1 MHVSVGKTNSHKN
14 FFFKC
19 NSCSHGYEK
28 SFPSFISEEI
38 PKILQVNSQNIERSF
53 KNGNIKYYDSQ
64 GVKAIQFRKS
74 VEKIESGT
82 MVCFGDK
89 IEIIRGFPKIRR
101 TLMLEPALKKHFKQE
116 VAVEEKM
123 NGYNVRIALV
133 DKKITAFTRGGYICP
148 YTTKKAPEIMEMTDF
163 FNDHPEL
170 VMCGEMVGTEN
181 PYVTHHY
188 REIGNLGFR
197 IFDLREK
204 ASNKAMPIL
213 DKLEILEEYGLP
225 PVRVFGIMDTEE
237 APERVFE
244 IIKELGDEDRE
255 GVVIKD
261 PRMEID
267 PLKYTSSPAHM
278 GELEYAFTYPFD
290 FGRAFFFSRVIREGF
305 QAYELQESDD
315 QIRKRAQRIGESILM
330 PMISSIKH
338 VSKGNPAYEDII
350 IHVDNLE
357 EANDFVRH
365 LRDLG
370 VVALVHSYTDGK
382 AVIRR
387 MHQSTTDRITNF
399 IRGGLY

>member
-1 MHVSVGKTNSHKN
+1 MHVTVEKTDSHKN

-19 NSCSHGYEK
+19 ISCSHGHEK
-28 SFPSFISEEI
+28 SFPSFVSEEI
-38 PKILQVNSQNIERSF
+38 PKILDVNSKNIERSF

-64 GVKAIQFRKS
+64 GVKAIQFRKT

-82 MVCFGDK
+82 MICLGDK

-101 TLMLEPALKKHFKQE
+101 TLILEPSLKKHFNQQ

-133 DKKITAFTRGGYICP
+133 DKKIVAFTRGGYICP
-148 YTTKKAPEIMEMTDF
+148 YTTKKAPEIMKMSDF

-170 VMCGEMVGTEN
+170 VICGEMVGTEN

-204 ASNKAMPIL
+204 ASNRAVPVP
-213 DKLEILEEYGLP
+213 DKIEILEKYSLP
-225 PVRVFGIMDTEE
+225 PVRLFGIMDTEE
-237 APERVFE
+237 APERIFE
-244 IIKELGDEDRE
+244 IIKELGAEDRE
-255 GVVIKD
+255 GVVMKD
-261 PRMEID
+261 PEMEIN
-267 PLKYTSSPAHM
+267 PLKYTSSQAQI
-278 GELEYAFTYPFD
+278 GEIEYAFTYTFD
-290 FGRAFFFSRVIREGF
+290 FGRAFLFSRVIREGF
-305 QAYELQESDD
+305 QAYELEESDD
-315 QIRKRAQRIGESILM
+315 EIIRRAHKMGESIFL
-330 PMISSIKH
+330 PMIHSIKQ
-338 VSKGNPAYEDII
+338 VSKGNPASEDII

-370 VVALVHSYTDGK
+370 VVAIVHSYRDGK